1 MEANKYECAWER
13 NTINSCWGA
22 APQIEHRI
30 AGWEKT
36 TKLSNFWQFFE
47 QFSHKTSNLYINNTY
62 FAKKIGSYTLSW
74 PVGGLKHF
82 GQSQGVFPPPTQLTN
97 TKNTMCNTSQLSRA
111 IYYTQTKG
119 WQFAKMLKMRQDC
132 QHRQGRIFR
141 FETVNW
147 IIWSETTNVICE
159 FLFISPLSNKGLLKG

>member
-1 MEANKYECAWER
+1 MCNLSQVATEAQSFRVVNQVLIKSSICLIWWA
-13 NTINSCWGA
+13 TIAHQIKHMFDLVSPIA
-22 APQIEHRI
+22 HQIKHMFDFVSPIAHQIKHMFDLVSPIAHQIEHRI

-97 TKNTMCNTSQLSRA
+97 TKITMSNTSRLSRA
-111 IYYTQTKG
+111 IY
-119 WQFAKMLKMRQDC
+119 
-132 QHRQGRIFR
+132 
-141 FETVNW
+141 
-147 IIWSETTNVICE
+147 
-159 FLFISPLSNKGLLKG
+159 